1 LFWVSVGELKPK
13 IRLDRRVGYFYTL
26 AVSHREAPRFIH
38 FIPQGRASED
48 EVMRGLIDDC
58 SLTRFVDASEAAG
71 AAVFLASDGSSAVTD
86 HTLVA
91 SCGKHMMH

>member
-1 LFWVSVGELKPK
+1 
-13 IRLDRRVGYFYTL
+13 
-26 AVSHREAPRFIH
+26 
-38 FIPQGRASED
+38 
-48 EVMRGLIDDC
+48 MRGLIDDC